1 MVDDDQFFVS
11 PGGRA
16 VNEPLPETTVTT
28 KTKPRERTRRIPPY
42 NVILENDELHSFEF
56 VVETLRKAL
65 CCTEQRAIQFTSEA
79 HTSGRAIVWT
89 GPKEVA
95 ELKAEQIQSFHEIR
109 GDGRKLGPLG
119 VVIEPAV

>member
-1 MVDDDQFFVS
+1 MPSRRGV
-11 PGGRA
+11 RA

-42 NVILENDELHSFEF
+42 NVVLENDDLHSFEF
-56 VVETLRKAL
+56 VVESLRKAL

-79 HTSGRAIVWT
+79 HTTGRAIVWT